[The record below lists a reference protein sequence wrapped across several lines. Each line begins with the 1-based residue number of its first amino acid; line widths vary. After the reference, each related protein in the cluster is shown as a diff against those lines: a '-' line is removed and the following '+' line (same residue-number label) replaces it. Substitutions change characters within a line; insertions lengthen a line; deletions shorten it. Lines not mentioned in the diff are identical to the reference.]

1 MSTENNVIEFK
12 TKNYT
17 RANNI
22 VRKGNKKVDRM
33 IANNIVDKA
42 LADQE
47 TQNLKTDKQTMD
59 NKMYANMKKSAKWFT
74 LFAFICSAIS
84 TIESVLGVC
93 TAITSPIA
101 VLIFGIIMF
110 LLQVAIVYY
119 NNKSATVKKL
129 HYKDFSIIDK
139 FAIVMMIVSISCN
152 YQFMKQIVNNDS
164 LFYTCITLILA
175 SGLDILSRYFSRLAY
190 NAKYRQYSK
199 AQDYQED
206 ASLLHKLYICCFGK
220 LLYNLDMKYEET
232 LNDLNEFSQNQKLIE
247 TDKNQN
253 QKLIETSQNQ
263 NQNFENG
270 LALNTLAE
278 DVYLNSTLEKKSKK
292 YHSNKVPNNYL
303 KHKNTLSKIAN
314 DSIIN
319 KDTFNLD
326 ALEWRTLREYFEKD
340 GLVYCKGKRTYKKS
354 NAISLDKAD

>member
-47 TQNLKTDKQTMD
+47 TQNLDTDKQTMD
-59 NKMYANMKKSAKWFT
+59 NKMLANMKKSAKWFT
-74 LFAFICSAIS
+74 FFAFLCSAIS

-93 TAITSPIA
+93 TAITNPIA

-129 HYKDFSIIDK
+129 HYKDFTIIDK

-164 LFYTCITLILA
+164 LFYICITLVLA

-206 ASLLHKLYICCFGK
+206 ASFLHKLYICCFGK
-220 LLYNLDMKYEET
+220 MLYNLDMKYEET

-247 TDKNQN
+247 TD
-253 QKLIETSQNQ
+253 QNQ
-263 NQNFENG
+263 NQNLIEDKETG
-270 LALNTLAE
+270 LALNTLSE
-278 DVYLNSTLEKKSKK
+278 DVYPNSTLEKTSKK
-292 YHSNKVPNNYL
+292 YHRNKIPNNYL
-303 KHKNTLSKIAN
+303 KHKNTLSKIDN
-314 DSIIN
+314 DSVIN
-319 KDTFNLD
+319 KDTFGLD
-326 ALEWRTLREYFEKD
+326 TLDWRTLREYFEREN
-340 GLVYCKGKRTYKKS
+340 LVYCKGKRTYKKS
-354 NAISLDKAD
+354 NSISLDKAD